1 MGPDVRLPCPALGAA
16 VIVVPMSMRE
26 RRNGWMAAVFLG
38 GGMDL
43 SLRRVVFLSPEPIS
57 CGLMPTH
64 CHEREVGKGPDRN
77 GVGAL

>member
-1 MGPDVRLPCPALGAA
+1 
-16 VIVVPMSMRE
+16 
-26 RRNGWMAAVFLG
+26 MAAVFLG

-57 CGLMPTH
+57 CGQMPTH

>member
-1 MGPDVRLPCPALGAA
+1 
-16 VIVVPMSMRE
+16 
-26 RRNGWMAAVFLG
+26 MAAVFVG
-38 GGMDL
+38 WGMDL